1 MMFEKTC
8 EQYLG
13 IFMSRLQEEDEPLV
27 FKLLS
32 FYKYIPMTE
41 SNSISLLKFV
51 EEFKNR
57 FGPDLMENVKKITHV
72 LMKSET
78 VEDFK

>member
-1 MMFEKTC
+1 M
-8 EQYLG
+8 L
-13 IFMSRLQEEDEPLV
+13 RLKQEDEPLV
-27 FKLLS
+27 FKLLL

-41 SNSISLLKFV
+41 ANSIAILKFV

-57 FGPDLMENVKKITHV
+57 FGPELLDNAKKITNL

-78 VEDFK
+78 QEDFKQKIKKFLPQ

>member
-1 MMFEKTC
+1 
-8 EQYLG
+8 
-13 IFMSRLQEEDEPLV
+13 
-27 FKLLS
+27 
-32 FYKYIPMTE
+32 MTE

-57 FGPDLMENVKKITHV
+57 FGPDLMENVKKITNV

>member
-1 MMFEKTC
+1 MSLAGLKKNMIDLMMFEKTC

-51 EEFKNR
+51 E
-57 FGPDLMENVKKITHV
+57 
-72 LMKSET
+72 
-78 VEDFK
+78 

>member
-57 FGPDLMENVKKITHV
+57 FGPDLMENVKKITNV